1 MGIKI
6 SLVRDSRQIRTSVLC
21 ATALT
26 ALRALALAGTPPPIQ
41 SEILFVTDPDLDHV
55 YQCRDYNHDGNYN
68 SVGETTVLY
77 DDLIGTIALDE
88 PICITADPDD
98 TLFVGDTGR
107 HFIVAINDRDG
118 DGDANDAGEH
128 VVYFDGD
135 PNSPSF
141 NGSGIVMLNPRSVAL
156 RFLNRLWVANGKTGA
171 GDHSSILLLEDHN
184 SDGDA
189 NDAGEAVEYWVPL
202 PAGALGDFSPEHV
215 EVGIDGHVY
224 VLEDGTTGVRPRG
237 ITKLVDTNGS
247 GTIDLAGEATSFFVL
262 PAQPNTP
269 QLTSFDQDGTGAW
282 CVLDRGNRN
291 VLRLADVNGSGQIE
305 NGTELVVFWSYGATR
320 DPWDI
325 AVSNANK
332 DVYSGNTTLPDRLLR
347 ASDIDLNGSIQ
358 VLTEEFETYSD
369 LIQTVNIDF
378 PRGFALDFH
387 GHEGVGMNF
396 CAGDNGLC
404 PCGNPGTSETGCA
417 NSTGLG
423 AGLEASGT
431 DGVVN
436 DDLVFASYQTRPGA
450 LAILFQGSLPA
461 NGGVG
466 VPFGDG
472 LLCADGA
479 IIRLGRRNAD
489 ALGLCSWGPGL
500 AAQGLWSVGSTRYF
514 QVRYRN
520 NGGPCGTGFNH
531 TNGLMVTFTQ

>member
-1 MGIKI
+1 
-6 SLVRDSRQIRTSVLC
+6 
-21 ATALT
+21 
-26 ALRALALAGTPPPIQ
+26 
-41 SEILFVTDPDLDHV
+41 
-55 YQCRDYNHDGNYN
+55 
-68 SVGETTVLY
+68 
-77 DDLIGTIALDE
+77 
-88 PICITADPDD
+88 
-98 TLFVGDTGR
+98 
-107 HFIVAINDRDG
+107 
-118 DGDANDAGEH
+118 
-128 VVYFDGD
+128 
-135 PNSPSF
+135 
-141 NGSGIVMLNPRSVAL
+141 
-156 RFLNRLWVANGKTGA
+156 
-171 GDHSSILLLEDHN
+171 
-184 SDGDA
+184 
-189 NDAGEAVEYWVPL
+189 
-202 PAGALGDFSPEHV
+202 
-215 EVGIDGHVY
+215 
-224 VLEDGTTGVRPRG
+224 
-237 ITKLVDTNGS
+237 
-247 GTIDLAGEATSFFVL
+247 
-262 PAQPNTP
+262 
-269 QLTSFDQDGTGAW
+269 
-282 CVLDRGNRN
+282 